1 MKFNC
6 GITGHTGILGSEIIK
21 NFPKVKFIKFKGDIT
36 KRHDIKN
43 WINKNEISYI
53 FHFAAIVPT
62 RIVKE
67 KFNYAYKVNYI
78 GTKYLVD
85 EILKSNK
92 IKWFFYSSTSHVYNF
107 SKKKITEKAKPN
119 PISKYGFTKLKAEQY
134 IQKKLSKKIPYC
146 IARIFSFTHK
156 KQSSDFV
163 IPSIIKKIKG
173 KNKNYVFDNT
183 NHFRDFLDTKD
194 ISKAILT
201 LYKNKSIGVY
211 NIGSGKKIS
220 ITYIIN
226 LISKKLKKNYIIKD
240 KSKASTSLIAD
251 IKKIKKLKW
260 KPTKKLKN
268 LIYSLI

>member
-21 NFPKVKFIKFKGDIT
+21 NFPKVKFIKFNGDIT
-36 KRHDIKN
+36 KKHDVKD
-43 WINKNEISYI
+43 WINKNKISCI

-62 RIVKE
+62 RVVKE
-67 KFNYAYKVNYI
+67 KFNYANKVNYI

-107 SKKKITEKAKPN
+107 SNNKQNEKVKPK

-134 IQKKLSKKIPYC
+134 IEKKLLKKIPYC
-146 IARIFSFTHK
+146 IGRIFSFTHK
-156 KQSSDFV
+156 NQSSDFV
-163 IPSIIKKIKG
+163 IPSIIKNIKRKK
-173 KNKNYVFDNT
+173 KNCVFNNT
-183 NHFRDFLDTKD
+183 NHYRDFLDTKD
-194 ISKAILT
+194 ISKAIIT
-201 LYKNKSIGVY
+201 LYNNKAVGIY
-211 NIGSGKKIS
+211 NIGSGEKTL
-220 ITYIIN
+220 ITDIVY
-226 LISKKLKKNYIIKD
+226 LISKKLKKKCIVKN
-240 KSKASTSLIAD
+240 KSKLSTCLIAD